1 MSPGALAL
9 LAFLVA
15 IALSMTARVNVG
27 VLAMA
32 LAWVIG
38 TWSAGLSADVL
49 VQGFPSGLF
58 LTLAGVTTLFAIAK
72 SNGTLDLLA
81 QRAISLIRGRAG
93 LLPPLFFLLSGGLS
107 SIGPGAVASVA
118 IVAPLAMPIGMQGGV
133 PNLLSAIAIGTG
145 ANAGNLSPISAVG
158 AMVNGLFTRIG
169 LPGHE
174 LTVWSTNFI
183 VHLIVAAVAFVLFGG
198 YRLLRRPPAANFTGR
213 EAAAETSTGGAAAAE
228 NHSLRRRHWLTVA
241 VTALWIIAVVVLR
254 AHAGLSAF
262 AAAAILVLARA
273 AEERDVMAR
282 IPLDIIF
289 MVTGVTML
297 IAVMERTGGMDLF
310 TGLIA
315 RIATPAT
322 LNGVIALVTG
332 LISTYSSTSGVVLPA
347 FLPMVPGLVRDVGGG
362 DPLAVALSIN
372 VGSALVD
379 VSPLSTLGALCVATV
394 YDPVAARDL
403 FRKLLLWGFA
413 MSVVGALLAGI
424 FGGLFARL

>member
-1 MSPGALAL
+1 MSAGALAL

-38 TWSAGLSADVL
+38 VWSAGLSTDAL
-49 VQGFPSGLF
+49 IQGFPSGLF

-81 QRAISLIRGRAG
+81 RVAMRVIHGRAG
-93 LLPPLFFLLSGGLS
+93 LLPPLFFLLAGALS
-107 SIGPGAVASVA
+107 SVGPGAVASVA
-118 IVAPLAMPIGMQGGV
+118 IVAPLAMPIGMQAAV

-158 AMVNGLFTRIG
+158 AMVNSLLARIG
-169 LPGHE
+169 LPDYE

-183 VHLIVAAVAFVLFGG
+183 VHLIVAAVAYILFGG
-198 YRLLRRPPAANFTGR
+198 HRLMRRPPEANVTGR
-213 EAAAETSTGGAAAAE
+213 EAAAEHSTGGAAAAE
-228 NHSLRRRHWLTVA
+228 NHSLRRHHWLTIA
-241 VTALWIIAVVVLR
+241 VTALWIVVVVVLR

-262 AAAAILVLARA
+262 AAATVLLLARA
-273 AEERDVMAR
+273 AEERAVMAR

-310 TGLIA
+310 TALIA

-322 LNGVIALVTG
+322 LNAVIALVTG
-332 LISTYSSTSGVVLPA
+332 VISTYSSTSGVVLPA

-372 VGSALVD
+372 IGSALVD

-394 YDPVAARDL
+394 HDPVAARDL
-403 FRKLLLWGFA
+403 FRKMLLWGFA
-413 MSVVGALLAGI
+413 MSVVGALLAG
-424 FGGLFARL
+424 LFAGLLARL